1 MSTTPWQWYPELE
14 RIWKKAGHNEFTMT
28 FVGFSST
35 MVLVRLEGKK
45 LVRRVKKPA
54 RGPIVWV
61 LTKKGVDACVSK
73 FGPENNQEAIV

>member
-1 MSTTPWQWYPELE
+1 MSIPWQWYPELE
-14 RIWKKAGHNEFTMT
+14 AIWNTAGTDEFTMT

-61 LTKKGVDACVSK
+61 LTKKGVNACVTK